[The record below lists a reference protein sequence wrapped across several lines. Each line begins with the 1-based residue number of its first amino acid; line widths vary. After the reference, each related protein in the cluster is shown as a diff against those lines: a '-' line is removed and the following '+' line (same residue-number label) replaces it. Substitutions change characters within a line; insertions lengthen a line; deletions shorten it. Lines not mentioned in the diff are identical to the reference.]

1 MNKTLVLSTHWREG
15 YWESDGSSTAIY
27 PDTKY
32 TRMSDWEEV
41 SDACPVSGIGLY
53 HTRIKEEN
61 FVYLKVT
68 EMTYNS
74 SNGEPKFIFKSL
86 RESDTE
92 SYKLRDKISRKLY
105 HAVEDEG
112 LLEILDELGEEPP
125 QEWTEI

>member
-1 MNKTLVLSTHWREG
+1 
-15 YWESDGSSTAIY
+15 
-27 PDTKY
+27 
-32 TRMSDWEEV
+32 
-41 SDACPVSGIGLY
+41 
-53 HTRIKEEN
+53 
-61 FVYLKVT
+61 
-68 EMTYNS
+68 MTYNS
-74 SNGEPKFIFKSL
+74 RNGEPKFIFKSL